1 MAVGRLR
8 LMARPV
14 RIDVVGG
21 WYHVTARGNERRAI
35 FYDDEDRRHF
45 VELAG
50 ELAERFGL
58 QVHAYVLMR
67 NHYHLLVESSQA
79 NLSRAMQWV
88 NVSYSVWF
96 NRRHRR
102 AGHLFQGRFKA
113 IILDRDESALELSRY
128 VHLNPV
134 RVGRLGLDKAAQQRS
149 HAALG
154 GTPDAAMVARRI
166 GELRRYRWSSYPA
179 YAGLQPPPSW
189 LECATVLA
197 LLGGRAG
204 KGQRTAYRR
213 FVEEAVREGLV
224 PSPWE
229 RLQAGVVL
237 GGNGFVGRLRT
248 RLRGNDKE
256 QSGLR
261 HLKGRPTWE
270 QAVRVVERLKGEKW
284 ESFRDR
290 HGDSGRDLALYL
302 GRKRCGLKLAEL
314 ASRSGGIDYVSVAT
328 AVRRFARRAAKDSKR
343 AHLISQAC
351 EQLNNEKM

>member
-1 MAVGRLR
+1 
-8 LMARPV
+8 MARPV

-21 WYHVTARGNERRAI
+21 WYHVTARGNERRPI
-35 FYDDEDRRHF
+35 FYKDEDRRHF
-45 VELAG
+45 VELVG
-50 ELAERFGL
+50 ELAAQFGL
-58 QVHAYVLMR
+58 RVHAYVLMQ
-67 NHYHLLVESSQA
+67 NHYHLLVETPQA

-102 AGHLFQGRFKA
+102 VGHLFQGRFKA

-134 RVGRLGLDKAAQQRS
+134 RVERLGLDKAAQHRS
-149 HAALG
+149 RAALG
-154 GTPDAAMVARRI
+154 GTPDAGMVARRI
-166 GELRRYRWSSYPA
+166 GELRRHQWSSYPA
-179 YAGLQPPPSW
+179 YAGFQPPPPW
-189 LECATVLA
+189 LECATVLG

-213 FVEEAVREGLV
+213 YVEEAVSEGLA

-237 GGNGFVGRLRT
+237 GGTAFVGRLRA
-248 RLRGNDKE
+248 RLQGNDKE

-261 HLKGRPTWE
+261 RLKGHPTWE

-302 GRKRCGLKLAEL
+302 GRKRCGLKLADL
-314 ASRSGGIDYVSVAT
+314 ATRSGGIDYVTVAT
-328 AVRRFARRAAKDSKR
+328 AVRRFAHRAAKDPKH
-343 AHLISQAC
+343 AWLIRHAC